1 MNRQTDPLTVHWHTR
16 WMSGDHPIVGDRW
29 ALLAADFRLGQLP
42 ATLGTGLVLAFVNS
56 LLGIALISL
65 IFQGD
70 LAAALPIGVGFGL
83 VASAVLAFVIALG
96 SSFPGVYAGI
106 QDASAAILGLS
117 AASIASSLVGPEA
130 LETVL
135 AMIAV
140 TSLATGV
147 VFLLMGYF
155 GLGEIARFVPFPVIG
170 GLLAGTGYLILVGAL
185 GILGDGSFDATMT
198 TEALGRFWPG
208 VALAVV
214 FSIASRRGW
223 PSWVY
228 LVFLAVGVVGF
239 HAVTQVAGIDKA
251 TSLQRGWLL
260 GPFPDGGMWPG
271 LATEALAGANWA
283 AIAGEAGSLV
293 AILLIVPISVL
304 LYMSAL
310 EVETKSDLDMRA
322 ELRATGWANLAA
334 GAVGGPPGYLYLA
347 DTVIAERLVGRRRG
361 PALVGALL
369 ILLVVVVGGSILELV
384 PQFIIGGLLLFV
396 AAEFLIEWLWASRKR
411 MTRPDYAL
419 MCGIVVVIATIGFLP
434 GVAAGLVAAIG
445 LFVVRYSRIDVVK
458 HSLTAKEHQSN
469 IERRTDDAEYLQE
482 VGDSVLVLELQ
493 GFIFFGTASRV
504 IEHVR
509 SHLETAPDLRFVIC
523 DFHLVTGVDSSAV
536 VYFERLA
543 LLARDNELVV
553 TLTGL
558 STAQHSQFAELV
570 AEYHD
575 VLRYETD
582 LDHAMAWSED
592 RLLATAGDRPGSE
605 RALPTAFAAELGPYL
620 VAETI
625 PAGEELMRE
634 GDPSP
639 GIYLIISGRV
649 TVSVEGA
656 SGQQVRLRTLLEGTV
671 LGEISLYRD
680 EPCTATAVTE
690 TECEVLHLS
699 TESFDALC
707 RTDPA
712 AAAELHAFVART
724 LAGRVSYANRAI
736 RALQS

>member
-1 MNRQTDPLTVHWHTR
+1 
-16 WMSGDHPIVGDRW
+16 MSGNHQVVGDRW
-29 ALLAADFRLGQLP
+29 TLLAADFKLGQLP

-65 IFQGD
+65 IFQGE
-70 LAAALPIGVGFGL
+70 LEAALPIGIGLGL
-83 VASAVLAFVIALG
+83 VASAVLAFVIAIG

-130 LETVL
+130 IETVL
-135 AMIAV
+135 AMITV

-147 VFLLMGYF
+147 VFLLMGYL

-170 GLLAGTGYLILVGAL
+170 GLLAGTGYLILVGAI
-185 GILGDGSFDATMT
+185 GILGDGSSGESMT

-208 VALAVV
+208 LALAVV
-214 FSIASRRGW
+214 FLIASRRGW

-228 LVFLAVGVVGF
+228 LAVLALGVVGF
-239 HAVTQVAGIDKA
+239 HAITQVSGIDQA
-251 TSLQRGWLL
+251 TSVQRGWLL

-283 AIAGEAGSLV
+283 TIAGEAAGLV
-293 AILLIVPISVL
+293 SILLIVPISVL
-304 LYMSAL
+304 LYISAL
-310 EVETKSDLDMRA
+310 EVETKLDLDMRA

-347 DTVIAERLVGRRRG
+347 DTVITQRLAGRRRG
-361 PALVGALL
+361 PALVAALL
-369 ILLVVVVGGSILELV
+369 ILVVVVVGGSILELL

-419 MCGIVVVIATIGFLP
+419 MWGIVVVIATVGFLP

-469 IERRTDDAEYLQE
+469 IERPANDAEYLQD
-482 VGDSVLVLELQ
+482 VGDSVLILELQ

-509 SHLETAPDLRFVIC
+509 SHLETAPDLQFVIC
-523 DFHLVTGVDSSAV
+523 DFQLVTGVDSSAV

-553 TLTGL
+553 TLSGL
-558 STAQHSQFAELV
+558 SSSQHSQFAELL
-570 AEYHD
+570 AEYED

-582 LDHAMAWSED
+582 LDHGMAWSED
-592 RLLATAGDRPGSE
+592 RVLASAGDRPGSD
-605 RALPTAFAAELGPYL
+605 RALPTAFAADLASYL
-620 VAETI
+620 AAHTI

-649 TVSVEGA
+649 TVSVEGP
-656 SGQQVRLRTLLEGTV
+656 SGHQVRLRTLLEGTV

-690 TECEVLHLS
+690 TEGEALHLPA
-699 TESFDALC
+699 ESSDTLC
-707 RTDPA
+707 RTEQG
-712 AAAELHAFVART
+712 AAAEFHAFVART

-736 RALQS
+736 RALHS